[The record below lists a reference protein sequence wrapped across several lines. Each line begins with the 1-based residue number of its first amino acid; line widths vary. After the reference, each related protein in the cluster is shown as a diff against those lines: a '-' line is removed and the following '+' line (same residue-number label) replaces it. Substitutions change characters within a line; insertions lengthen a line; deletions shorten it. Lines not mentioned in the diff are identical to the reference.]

1 MVLSDSRVLFY
12 QLGLKQFGSM
22 HKLVLDPP
30 QSLQE
35 LMEIAVETEPGITA
49 AGLNPGDVLKVSRTR
64 RVTVAYA
71 HCSATRCLQVAC
83 ERLLERRE
91 MLEEY
96 FSIDIDEEANLCAVP
111 LILPG
116 YTPNLDHL
124 PSFLLCLSFKVCQA
138 LNCMIAL
145 ADHSGFRLTGGKN
158 SNVSTT
164 SSNSSLTSTHHNRH
178 HRVRQRNWSS
188 GQRTRPV
195 PLLPTSL
202 KSPLPR
208 SKSNM
213 KDTSWNTSCF
223 QHSANTAISPR
234 N

>member
-1 MVLSDSRVLFY
+1 
-12 QLGLKQFGSM
+12 M

-49 AGLNPGDVLKVSRTR
+49 AGLDPADVLKVSRIR

-71 HCSATRCLQVAC
+71 HRSATRCLQVAC

-96 FSIDIDEEANLCAVP
+96 FSIDIDEEAKLCAVP

-138 LNCMIAL
+138 VKCAIAL
-145 ADHSGFRLTGGKN
+145 ADHSGFR
-158 SNVSTT
+158 
-164 SSNSSLTSTHHNRH
+164 
-178 HRVRQRNWSS
+178 
-188 GQRTRPV
+188 
-195 PLLPTSL
+195 
-202 KSPLPR
+202 
-208 SKSNM
+208 
-213 KDTSWNTSCF
+213 
-223 QHSANTAISPR
+223 
-234 N
+234 